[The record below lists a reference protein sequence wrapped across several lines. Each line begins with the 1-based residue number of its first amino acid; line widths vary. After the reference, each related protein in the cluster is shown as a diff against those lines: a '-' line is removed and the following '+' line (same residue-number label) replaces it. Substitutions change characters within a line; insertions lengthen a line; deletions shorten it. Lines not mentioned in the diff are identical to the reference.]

1 MKQKVKAIS
10 VCIIAILVLVIAQM
24 VAMTLGTVFTIL
36 GLPEY
41 VEAVTDAIT
50 YPIFTILGLKLLVEK
65 VFKYSLND
73 FGVKKLRFKWY
84 WVAIGLLLPVFV
96 IGLFQFVD
104 GGWVIYNT
112 DMGNKLLIV
121 FWGVLYYSLAAGIV
135 EEMIF
140 RGVIMGVLKKEFN
153 LPIAIGVPSVLFG
166 LVHIIGNSLDL
177 ISIIQLV
184 IAGTFVGVM
193 FSLIGYQSDNFW
205 NNAIVHA
212 FWNMS
217 TIGLCHI
224 GLEVS
229 ENSLFTYVINTK
241 SMIISG
247 GDFGIESSVFAI
259 AGYSIVSIIS
269 LIMIKK
275 KRDITLK

>member
-1 MKQKVKAIS
+1 MKQKVKAVS
-10 VCIIAILVLVIAQM
+10 LCIVAILVLIIAQL
-24 VAMTLGTVFTIL
+24 VAMTLGAAFTML
-36 GLPEY
+36 GLPEC
-41 VEAVTDAIT
+41 VEVVTDAIA
-50 YPIFTILGLKLLVEK
+50 YPILTILGLKLFVEK
-65 VFKYSLND
+65 VFKYSLKD
-73 FGVKKLRFKWY
+73 FGVKKPQFKWY
-84 WVAIGLLLPVFV
+84 WIAIGLLLPVFV

-112 DMGNKLLIV
+112 DMGNKVVIV

-153 LPIAIGVPSVLFG
+153 LPIAIWVPSVLFG
-166 LVHIIGNSLDL
+166 LVHIIGNSLDF
-177 ISIIQLV
+177 ISMIQLV

-193 FSLIGYQSDNFW
+193 FSLIGFQSDNFW
-205 NNAIVHA
+205 NNAIMHA

-224 GLEVS
+224 GLDVS

-241 SMIISG
+241 STIISG

-259 AGYSIVSIIS
+259 AGYGIVCILA
-269 LIMIKK
+269 LIMIK